1 MAVAGG
7 LLTRGLLD
15 QAVPPVRDALQVLA
29 GTPRPLV
36 HADALE
42 DLAVMV
48 AADRPREAVAA
59 LDEALGL
66 VEAAGAEVDAARLRS
81 RLREL
86 GVNRRRT
93 PLRAPPEH
101 GLQALTRAELE
112 VVELVA
118 AGGTNRRVA
127 EQLFLSP
134 HTVNTHLRNAFLKLG
149 VRSRVELARL
159 VTAHGLG

>member
-7 LLTRGLLD
+7 LLTRGLVD
-15 QAVPPVRDALQVLA
+15 GDPRPVARALRILEDSE
-29 GTPRPLV
+29 RPLV
-36 HADALE
+36 RAEALE
-42 DLAVMV
+42 DLAVVV
-48 AADRPREAVAA
+48 APGRPREAVDA
-59 LDEALGL
+59 LDRALRL
-66 VEAAGAEVDAARLRS
+66 FDAAGAEVDAARVRS

-86 GVNRRRT
+86 GVHRRRT
-93 PLRAPPEH
+93 PVRPAAEH
-101 GLQALTRAELE
+101 GMAALTRAERE

-134 HTVNTHLRNAFLKLG
+134 HTVNTHLRNAFVKLG

-159 VTAHGLG
+159 VARRDPG